1 MTHPD
6 LSLATAWLRE
16 QGHDGVDAAL
26 ILGSG
31 LRSFDEEIAAGIRY
45 GADALPGTPIATT
58 PGQDGSI
65 AFCTIENRP
74 RGRLPRQG
82 PRLRGHDAATTAF
95 PALLAHALGASLLLT
110 TNAAGGVHPDLEP
123 GDLML
128 VTDFIVLPLAAR
140 MGAALQELPAGDRNT
155 DGGVVYL
162 SSGEQRRLIGCATAA
177 GIPLRAGTYGYC
189 SGPSYETRAEIA
201 MLRRIGVDAVGMST
215 VPEILAAWQ
224 RGMRVVPIS
233 CITNKAQTVATVTTH
248 GDVTRVAAEAEAVSP
263 RCCGKFSARTEP
275 RFRRMTIAVLL
286 TLSLLGYAHCAFAGG
301 AIRRGWT
308 FGGRPR
314 SAPGTTTCGA
324 ASTSTNRRSGISSPC
339 RAPGSAAVSRRST
352 ASAGTASASA
362 FRRPCARTRCSS

>member
-31 LRSFDEEIAAGIRY
+31 LRSFGEEIAAGIRY

-58 PGQDGSI
+58 PGHDGSI
-65 AFCTIENRP
+65 AFCTIENRSVVVFL
-74 RGRLPRQG
+74 GRVHG
-82 PRLRGHDAATTAF
+82 YEGHDAATTAF

-248 GDVTRVAAEAEAVSP
+248 GDVTRVAAES
-263 RCCGKFSARTEP
+263 
-275 RFRRMTIAVLL
+275 
-286 TLSLLGYAHCAFAGG
+286 
-301 AIRRGWT
+301 
-308 FGGRPR
+308 GGRLSTLLREILR
-314 SAPGTTTCGA
+314 SYQ
-324 ASTSTNRRSGISSPC
+324 ASSD
-339 RAPGSAAVSRRST
+339 A
-352 ASAGTASASA
+352 
-362 FRRPCARTRCSS
+362 